1 MAIQLSTI
9 SNPVISRGANEAARD
24 MAIFYEGGTLYCF
37 YSSVTEDQQRYQ
49 WCLEV
54 AETTDC
60 VNWSPPRRLT
70 TSELNFSSPGN
81 IIRHQNEYVMCVQ
94 SYPSKG
100 GVGCGSEAARLWL
113 MRSKDLVSWD
123 EPKPMRP
130 EGCQA
135 NWTESH
141 RQIDPYIVEFE
152 GRFWCFSKTSGQFGL
167 LVSEDLEAWE
177 EASPDAPALGQS
189 DTPGGAKIE
198 NPCAVRID
206 TGFAMFFSRCGEP
219 RKIGVAYSENL
230 LHWHDAHLLDFPEL
244 SWGPRG
250 VSAATVLDLRTD
262 LGVWLMAFHGELER
276 VDGAAGLSWGAAIGL
291 AWSKDLEHWSVP

>member
-1 MAIQLSTI
+1 MAIQLSAI

-24 MAIFYEGGTLYCF
+24 MALFYEGGTLYCF
-37 YSSVTEDQQRYQ
+37 YSSVTKDQQRYQ

-54 AETTDC
+54 TETTDC

-94 SYPSKG
+94 SYPSER

-113 MRSKDLVSWD
+113 MRSKDLISWD

-141 RQIDPYIVEFE
+141 RQIEPYLWNLKEDSGAFPKPPGNSGFLSQRTWRH
-152 GRFWCFSKTSGQFGL
+152 GRRRVRTRLFW
-167 LVSEDLEAWE
+167 A
-177 EASPDAPALGQS
+177 
-189 DTPGGAKIE
+189 
-198 NPCAVRID
+198 NPTFR
-206 TGFAMFFSRCGEP
+206 
-219 RKIGVAYSENL
+219 
-230 LHWHDAHLLDFPEL
+230 
-244 SWGPRG
+244 
-250 VSAATVLDLRTD
+250 
-262 LGVWLMAFHGELER
+262 
-276 VDGAAGLSWGAAIGL
+276 AGRR
-291 AWSKDLEHWSVP
+291 